1 MRFQTLLC
9 CAILVFG
16 GVRVAV
22 AQEIQT
28 LTWEDCVKEASR
40 NNPSLAV
47 AVESVYQARA
57 AKAITVSGVYPQ
69 LDASATA
76 DESKSKIDSQK
87 TTTADSYSYGLS
99 GSLLIFDGL
108 KSSNSVKAAAQNI
121 SAAQE
126 SYRFSSASVR
136 LQLRTA
142 FVSLLEAQDS
152 IGVTQEIVK
161 IREDELKLI
170 TLRYQ
175 SGLEHKGS
183 LMDNQASMTKA
194 KFNLE
199 QAVRNLKVAQKQLNV
214 AMGRKDFVPLKV
226 QGEYSVAEDSHQV
239 LDFKALAQNH
249 PSVKQAVAKERSAD
263 FSARAARGNFLPQ
276 VSVQAGADR
285 NGSQWPVEDS
295 GLSVG
300 LTVSMPI
307 FEGGLRN
314 AQVSQA
320 DSVLRQAEAQ
330 LQSTQDSVALS
341 LEQAWE
347 SFREAAESVEEAKVS
362 LAANVERSTIAEAQY
377 STGFIT
383 YDNWSIIEDNLVQS
397 KMAYLNAQAN
407 ALLAEAQ
414 WVNAKGETLEYA
426 NQ

>member
-1 MRFQTLLC
+1 
-9 CAILVFG
+9 
-16 GVRVAV
+16 
-22 AQEIQT
+22 
-28 LTWEDCVKEASR
+28 
-40 NNPSLAV
+40 
-47 AVESVYQARA
+47 
-57 AKAITVSGVYPQ
+57 
-69 LDASATA
+69 
-76 DESKSKIDSQK
+76 
-87 TTTADSYSYGLS
+87 
-99 GSLLIFDGL
+99 
-108 KSSNSVKAAAQNI
+108 
-121 SAAQE
+121 
-126 SYRFSSASVR
+126 
-136 LQLRTA
+136 
-142 FVSLLEAQDS
+142 VSLLEAQDS